1 MVAILIFLVPG
12 RNVHFP
18 VKESEI
24 LSTLNLTAGPCSLYS
39 LHLFTE
45 YYLEDC
51 IQLLN
56 FVPPPNDRKKKRDRD
71 DEDETGD
78 QEVNKEPS
86 LF

>member
-1 MVAILIFLVPG
+1 M
-12 RNVHFP
+12 
-18 VKESEI
+18 
-24 LSTLNLTAGPCSLYS
+24 
-39 LHLFTE
+39 FTE

-78 QEVNKEPS
+78 QEVNKGTVIIHII
-86 LF
+86 